1 MKEKIPLKDLYFGI
15 MVPKSSYTKKEDR
28 NTLEQSNLFCRSRVK
43 WAVAKW
49 VLMPEE
55 ERKTH
60 NFLTWCFF
68 DTRWRAEYE
77 FIVCPWPYTE
87 DDTIKN
93 TGLKVDTWTLYV
105 EPNAKLLKELVDRVS
120 QSSARAYLA
129 EERKRFKR

>member
-15 MVPKSSYTKKEDR
+15 VVPKSSYTKKEDR
-28 NTLEQSNLFCRSRVK
+28 NMLEQSNLFCSSRVK

-68 DTRWRAEYE
+68 DTCGRAEYE

-129 EERKRFKR
+129 EERKMFKR